1 MDDNIERV
9 YRYIDQSKEKF
20 LEYLVRL
27 CRQPS
32 ISAQGI
38 GLQETAQ
45 VLSDMMADAG
55 ISTTLLPIAGT
66 DSPVVRGELKGKSPY
81 TLLFYNHYDVQPAE
95 PLEEW
100 LSPPFEPR
108 IEGDLVFARGV
119 SDNKGNIVARLAAIE
134 AYKSVF
140 GSFPI
145 GIRFLIEGEEEIGS
159 PHLRE
164 FLRSHGDLFKSD
176 VCLWEGSNVSW
187 DGRLNIILGVK
198 GILCVELE
206 ATGPETDTHS
216 SWATVLPNPIW
227 RLAWALGTL
236 KGPDEHILIDGF
248 YDDVRPPTEAE
259 LKAVYSLPLEE
270 GQELSAGTVR
280 LLDVAQGREYWRR
293 HLFEPTC
300 NVCGIVSGYTGA
312 GVKTI
317 VPKVA
322 RAKLDFRLV
331 PDQRPDDLL
340 HKLRRHLDR
349 HGFSDVKISDSIEGE
364 PAARTPLDSPF
375 VRQVADTAEEVY
387 GKPPIIMPTM
397 AATGPMAFIREAL
410 NTPVAD
416 TGVGYPDSR
425 IHAPNE
431 NIRIDDF
438 ILGAKHVAAIIHRL
452 GIEAQTK

>member
-1 MDDNIERV
+1 MERV
-9 YRYIDQSKEKF
+9 YRYVEEHKDKF
-20 LEYLVRL
+20 LEDLILL
-27 CRQPS
+27 CKQPS
-32 ISAQGI
+32 VSAQGL
-38 GLQETAQ
+38 GLRETAQ
-45 VLSDMMADAG
+45 LLFGMMSDTG
-55 ISTTLLPIAGT
+55 ISTTILPISGT
-66 DSPVVRGELKGKSPY
+66 DCPVLHGELEGESSY

-100 LSPPFEPR
+100 LSPPFDPR

-134 AYKSVF
+134 AYTAVF
-140 GSFPI
+140 GRTPV
-145 GIRFLIEGEEEIGS
+145 GIKFLIEGEEEVGS
-159 PHLRE
+159 PHLRK
-164 FLRSHGDLFKSD
+164 FLQDHKELFKAD
-176 VCLWEGSNVSW
+176 ACLWEGSSVNW

-216 SWATVLPNPIW
+216 SWATVVPNPAW
-227 RLAWALGTL
+227 RLAWALNTL
-236 KGPDEHILIDGF
+236 KSPDERILIDGF

-259 LKAVYSLPLEE
+259 SKAIDGLPLEE
-270 GQELSAGTVR
+270 EQTRQNDGTSQ
-280 LLDVAQGREYWRR
+280 LLAVAKGREYWRR

-300 NVCGIVSGYTGA
+300 NICGMISGYTGA

-317 VPKVA
+317 VPRVA
-322 RAKLDFRLV
+322 RVKLDFRLV
-331 PDQRPDDLL
+331 PDQRPEDLL
-340 HKLRRHLDR
+340 GKLRRHLDR
-349 HGFSDVKISDSIEGE
+349 QGFSDVRISDSIEGE
-364 PAARTPLDSPF
+364 PAARTPMDSPF

-410 NTPVAD
+410 DTPVAD

-431 NIRIDDF
+431 NIRVDDF
-438 ILGAKHVAAIIHRL
+438 IRGIKHVAAIIHRL
-452 GIEAQTK
+452 GLDAQGK